1 MPRRSKAEIVAE
13 RRAYA
18 AYLQLFSNCPVPMLK
33 LQEMLKMA
41 ETITREGNDPRSAMV
56 AFAKQHNIPFNAVGK
71 VSP

>member
-33 LQEMLKMA
+33 LQEMLKLA
-41 ETITREGNDPRSAMV
+41 ESITIAGNDPRPEMV
-56 AFAKQHNIPFNAVGK
+56 RFAKANDIPFNATGK
-71 VSP
+71 SP